1 VRGILTD
8 PSRLA
13 VGLEKMQDNEASSA
27 SAEDEEASWVKRI
40 FKIER
45 KQERLLDLHLE
56 GDISTE
62 QFREKCTTLHKAK
75 EAAKANLKAAR
86 SRRARFESFERDKEA
101 LL

>member
-1 VRGILTD
+1 MRGILTN

-40 FKIER
+40 FKI
-45 KQERLLDLHLE
+45 ERLLDLHLE